1 MFETPILYL
10 IFNRPEFTEITFPSI
25 CSIKP
30 KKLFIAADGPRID
43 NKLDEINCNLV
54 REFVISKID
63 WNCEVHTLFREKN
76 LGCGK
81 AVSSAIS
88 WFFNHVDKGIIL
100 EDDCLPNKSFF
111 YFSQNLLIKY
121 QNSPIINHI
130 SGFNFQL
137 GYRHNKNDY
146 FFSNYTLIWG
156 WATWKRSWI
165 NYDFDMTDFDIFYR
179 SYKYKNLFSHSL
191 YLDVKNKIIDTW
203 DVQWQYVNI
212 KNKFIAIQPK
222 FSLIR
227 NIGFSKNA
235 THTHGKEPYF
245 LKITEYGEL
254 KENINH
260 PVNIK
265 INWIADF
272 FTAYRVYNLKQIRL
286 VRVLINNYYK
296 YLLNR
301 KI

>member
-10 IFNRPEFTEITFPSI
+10 IFNRPELTEITFPSI

-43 NKLDEINCNLV
+43 NQYDEFNCKHV
-54 REFVISKID
+54 REFVLSKID

-121 QNSPIINHI
+121 QNNPKINHI

-165 NYDFDMTDFDIFYR
+165 NYDFDMTDFDIFYS
-179 SYKYKNLFSHSL
+179 SYKYKNLFSQSL
-191 YLDVKNKIIDTW
+191 YLEVKNKIIDTW

-235 THTHGKEPYF
+235 THTQGKEPYF

-254 KENINH
+254 KENLTH
-260 PVNIK
+260 PVIIK

-296 YLLNR
+296 YFLKR